1 LLLANFT
8 SVTTTVTTTTM
19 PSTPVQWLQEFELER
34 YVPAL
39 EQNGYD
45 SLHLVSVIEESD
57 LDTLGIVVPTHRK
70 LFLVKV
76 KDLYRRLN
84 ANVFV

>member
-1 LLLANFT
+1 
-8 SVTTTVTTTTM
+8 M